1 MYSIHFNNNPL
12 RVRKLHK
19 DSFVNYICFPRFL
32 RKRECDVNTK
42 TLLVIIGEK
51 LWIVK
56 GKVWLNKDNF
66 SANGLLYCKDNVYK
80 LEINHSVVLGCQR
93 CSCLLDYTELIL
105 QGKLTSEGCRY
116 CYQILSWTLL
126 FRERFSE
133 ERARKCTRQR

>member
-19 DSFVNYICFPRFL
+19 DSFVNYICFTRFL
-32 RKRECDVNTK
+32 RKRECDVNTR

-56 GKVWLNKDNF
+56 GKVRLNKDNF

-80 LEINHSVVLGCQR
+80 LEINHSVALGCQQ
-93 CSCLLDYTELIL
+93 CSCLL
-105 QGKLTSEGCRY
+105 
-116 CYQILSWTLL
+116 
-126 FRERFSE
+126 
-133 ERARKCTRQR
+133 